1 VPVCEE
7 NGLTANDA
15 VIFAKVEGNT
25 KIEDGVPATLKHFSA
40 QVAMVPQSSAL
51 SHGFAL

>member
-7 NGLTANDA
+7 NGLTADDA
-15 VIFAKVEGNT
+15 VTFAKVEGNMM
-25 KIEDGVPATLKHFSA
+25 IEDSVPTKLKHFSA
-40 QVAMVPQSSAL
+40 QVAMVPQSSPL